1 MLGEKQRPYKLAV
14 ASGTA
19 VPCPDGWT
27 KLNETLTHKLH
38 YDKLDFILKSFF
50 LKLLFKGIFSKL
62 IYVLFFSP
70 FLYGWKLSSVVEPFA
85 PKPKVVGSNPQ
96 HSFNFFLCFYFF
108 FLFFKYLDILLQKYI
123 KIHMIFD
130 LHELQHFSLISINVF
145 SHFFKNFVFDV
156 RVIFQT
162 YIKTYGKN
170 IFEIWEIS
178 DRF

>member
-1 MLGEKQRPYKLAV
+1 M
-14 ASGTA
+14 
-19 VPCPDGWT
+19 
-27 KLNETLTHKLH
+27 
-38 YDKLDFILKSFF
+38 
-50 LKLLFKGIFSKL
+50 
-62 IYVLFFSP
+62 IYVLLFSH
-70 FLYGWKLSSVVEPFA
+70 FIYGWKLSSVEEHFA

-130 LHELQHFSLISINVF
+130 LHELQHFSWISINVF

-178 DRF
+178 DRFWPFLTILDHFRPFSTVFDRFRPLSTAFDKLWQVLTCLYTFIQVLTQIGRKKKSR